1 MTKTDAKSDLT
12 QIEAD
17 TLRMMVGGMTDAEIA
32 FALDASKD
40 VIKTRIA
47 GIFNKLAV
55 TERSDAVTAAIR
67 WGLVKVS
74 L

>member
-32 FALDASKD
+32 FALEASKD